1 MEFFSIAS
9 AWEVINF
16 SLFAFTCLCDVTTI
30 LINPPSYAHAQRVD
44 SSAESQVSRLP
55 RLCSTLCSGI
65 AFLRFSIASAITI
78 INSDES
84 AARSVWIITS
94 LALAI
99 RLGAKFGEWRLKHHN
114 SLWESNYTW
123 AHVSLDIISG
133 ICVWIWG
140 IPMYVE
146 VTPTM
151 WFVDTMV
158 SPLMERIVRCR
169 AGSSED
175 KILWMTCYISAAS
188 FSFCA
193 FCVAAYGLVN
203 ATTTLRYL
211 ENGTRAQEQ
220 AWALAALLLYINA
233 RRIATEGF
241 HEATFRAKKARTH
254 DEAREEL
261 LGARAWD
268 EKTVGRLREIKSSDE
283 KIVVSFEEEED
294 LDAVVSAVLGT
305 QVGATGGT
313 VLTPTDGRIQVE
325 PLNGRR
331 ELEASNFFMHSR
343 M

>member
-9 AWEVINF
+9 AWEVTNF
-16 SLFAFTCLCDVTTI
+16 TLFAFSCLCDVTTI

-65 AFLRFSIASAITI
+65 AFLRFFIASAIII

-84 AARSVWIITS
+84 TARGVWIITS
-94 LALAI
+94 LVLAI
-99 RLGAKFGEWRLKHHN
+99 RLATPFGEWRLKHN
-114 SLWESNYTW
+114 SLWENNYTW
-123 AHVSLDIISG
+123 AHVALDIIPG

-140 IPMYVE
+140 ISMYVE
-146 VTPTM
+146 SIPTM
-151 WFVDTMV
+151 WFMDTIV
-158 SPLMERIVRCR
+158 CPLMERIVRCR

-211 ENGTRAQEQ
+211 ENGTRVHEQ
-220 AWALAALLLYINA
+220 AWTLVALLLYINA

-241 HEATFRAKKARTH
+241 HKATFRAKKARTH
-254 DEAREEL
+254 DEARDEL
-261 LGARAWD
+261 LGARVWD
-268 EKTVGRLREIKSSDE
+268 EKTVGRSREIKSSDE
-283 KIVVSFEEEED
+283 KIVVSFGEEED
-294 LDAVVSAVLGT
+294 FDAVVSAALGT

-331 ELEASNFFMHSR
+331 EPEASNFFMHSR